1 MVPSPRRKSF
11 ARGWSK
17 RCIVASS
24 VLIVLFIAAM
34 QIFLLVHNLI
44 NASTEHGPALQLR
57 GPSHRPGEEQAD
69 KLDPGTDELKEPS
82 FARPHTR
89 RNRWRVPTST
99 NSAARKAAER
109 LMGPKPQPKDSSQE
123 QEYEKLIESL
133 RKSGRIGHQGHTP
146 AGRQGTVQDLP
157 QLHVSSKL
165 AHAAEIGKH
174 QASHGYQ
181 LTGGIKPKN
190 KLGMEHLNM
199 LKRMRGE
206 DSNSNIWQ

>member
-1 MVPSPRRKSF
+1 MNTAHSVASAPLLLLSNPGRVGFQPSLGSKISF
-11 ARGWSK
+11 AGRF
-17 RCIVASS
+17 RALNR
-24 VLIVLFIAAM
+24 LIYC
-34 QIFLLVHNLI
+34 
-44 NASTEHGPALQLR
+44 R
-57 GPSHRPGEEQAD
+57 GPSDRPGEEQAD

-89 RNRWRVPTST
+89 RNRWHVPSST

-146 AGRQGTVQDLP
+146 AGRQRTVQDLP